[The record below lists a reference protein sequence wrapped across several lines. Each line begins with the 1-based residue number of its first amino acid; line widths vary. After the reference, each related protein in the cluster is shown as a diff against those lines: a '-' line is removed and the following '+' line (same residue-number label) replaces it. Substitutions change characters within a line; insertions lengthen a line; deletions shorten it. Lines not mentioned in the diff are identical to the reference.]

1 MYICIIL
8 KQKDMENFKTAQ
20 ELNVNDVIFIETK
33 EKSCIAEIVNI
44 ELTKS
49 GKFNTIW
56 FTKITESD
64 NNYELGNKA
73 YKNNNGEYVY
83 YISKKITSLYKLV

>member
-1 MYICIIL
+1 
-8 KQKDMENFKTAQ
+8 MENFKNAQ

-33 EKSCIAEIVNI
+33 DKSCIAEIVNVEI
-44 ELTKS
+44 SKS

-64 NNYELGNKA
+64 NNYEVGNKA
-73 YKNNNGEYVY
+73 YKNKYGYFVY
-83 YISKKITSLYKLV
+83 YVNRKITSLYQLI